1 MIIHEIHDLS
11 NSYATELLIQ
21 GLTKITDENYVKN
34 YHPKYSSD
42 PGNLF
47 FVLEHK
53 RYQQG
58 KGKFFVIEENNEF
71 ACCAG
76 WCQYDGAPN
85 TAIGINRLYT
95 DPKYRFNYYGGTV
108 ILPQSLEESKHYKNI
123 WLTFDQW
130 NARLHDRFV
139 KAAAGERV
147 NDWPEIYHQFIPIG
161 KQVIYNVPQFVVE
174 MKRPE

>member
-1 MIIHEIHDLS
+1 MIVHEIHDLT
-11 NSYATELLIQ
+11 NPVVVNLLET
-21 GLTKITDENYVKN
+21 GLSKITDENYVKN
-34 YHPKYSSD
+34 YHPAHSSD

-47 FVLEHK
+47 FVLERG
-53 RYQQG
+53 RYQKG
-58 KGKFFVIEENNEF
+58 RGKFFVIEENGEF

-76 WCQYDGAPN
+76 WCQYDGEPS

-108 ILPQSLEESKHYKNI
+108 VLPQSLEESKHYKNI
-123 WLTFDQW
+123 WLTFNEW

-147 NDWPEIYHQFIPIG
+147 NDWPEIYHQFLPIG
-161 KQVIYNVPQFVVE
+161 KKIIYNVPQFVVA
-174 MKRPE
+174 MKRLE